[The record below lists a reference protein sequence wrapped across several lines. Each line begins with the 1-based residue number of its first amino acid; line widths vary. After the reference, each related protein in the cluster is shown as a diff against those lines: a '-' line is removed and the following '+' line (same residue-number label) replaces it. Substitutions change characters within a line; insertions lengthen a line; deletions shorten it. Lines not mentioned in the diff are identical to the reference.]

1 MPKKLSAP
9 FTLEEDIARLNAL
22 LPTEAM
28 IEEFGDMLQQIHR
41 STATERERLLA
52 LGMCYGYLSGLKT
65 AEFLSVAKAPDLR
78 EIVFWAD
85 LRSEPK

>member
-1 MPKKLSAP
+1 MPKKLSAQ
-9 FTLEEDIARLNAL
+9 FTLKEDIARLNAL

-41 STATERERLLA
+41 SNATERERLLA
-52 LGMCYGYLSGLKT
+52 LGMCHGHLCGLKS
-65 AEFLSVAKAPDLR
+65 AELLSAAKVPDLR
-78 EIVFWAD
+78 EMVFWAE

>member
-22 LPTEAM
+22 LPSEAM

-41 STATERERLLA
+41 SNATERERLLA
-52 LGMCYGYLSGLKT
+52 LGMCHGYLSV
-65 AEFLSVAKAPDLR
+65 LSLMQN
-78 EIVFWAD
+78 
-85 LRSEPK
+85 